1 MKMFFRYGVCVAC
14 VGLAISVGR
23 ADAQDRERSLI
34 FRQPESAVDGT
45 VDPLHQQVQSAID
58 ISSRRYLQADVHTP
72 WQFMHGLL
80 ALGRDFQ
87 IKKDG
92 RKVSA
97 IDWIADNPTYRN
109 EPWFQTTQYG
119 GQAHPYSQP
128 YLFEGHPNQFLAIL
142 TMSNLPLDF
151 KLKAGNETI
160 TIADIVNNSKMEMND
175 QEEIT
180 WSLWALSHYLSP
192 DSQWTNKYGED
203 WSVERMVRIQTRES
217 VDDAACGGTHG
228 LFAMSY
234 ARNVYQKTGRPL
246 RGVWLEAD
254 QKIRRYVESAR
265 SLQNSD
271 GTFSDDFFRGRSS
284 SSDFTTTCASSG
296 HTLEFLMMALPQKRL
311 KESWVRRGVAAM
323 SQGLID
329 HRREPLECGPLYH
342 ALSGLVLYR
351 LRTFPKTPAAVQVAE
366 EPVGDSRPDTAADNQ
381 EPVEASKPGGNTAEK
396 RSSTVNSE
404 STARLIEAMAEMATT
419 IAKMAET
426 TAKEAAAKMK
436 VIAAQVKR
444 ADAKAKRALAK
455 TNRDRVNTLRAEI
468 ERAEAEATRTEAQAS
483 RAEEEAKRAED
494 EAASSIAR
502 AKRETTEN

>member
-14 VGLAISVGR
+14 VGLAITVGR
-23 ADAQDRERSLI
+23 ADAQDGERSLI

-87 IKKDG
+87 IKKNG
-92 RKVSA
+92 QKISA
-97 IDWIADNPTYRN
+97 IDWIADNPTYRD

-160 TIADIVNNSKMEMND
+160 TIADIVNNSKMELND
-175 QEEIT
+175 QEEVT

-192 DSQWTNKYGED
+192 DSQWINKHGED

-228 LFAMSY
+228 LFALSY
-234 ARNVYQKTGRPL
+234 ARNVYQNTGRPL
-246 RGVWLEAD
+246 RGAWLEAD

-271 GTFSDDFFRGRSS
+271 GTFSNDFFRGRTSS
-284 SSDFTTTCASSG
+284 YDFTTTCASSG

-311 KESWVRRGVAAM
+311 KENWVRRGVAAM
-323 SQGLID
+323 AQGLID

-342 ALSGLVLYR
+342 ALSGLRLYQ
-351 LRTFPKTPAAVQVAE
+351 LRTFPKTTAPVDVAE
-366 EPVGDSRPDTAADNQ
+366 KPVGNSGPDTAEDNQ
-381 EPVEASKPGGNTAEK
+381 EPVEASKPRGNTAEK
-396 RSSTVNSE
+396 RSSTVKSKSAAQLAE
-404 STARLIEAMAEMATT
+404 KIAEMAAA
-419 IAKMAET
+419 IAKMAGT
-426 TAKEAAAKMK
+426 KAKEVAAKLK
-436 VIAAQVKR
+436 VIAAQ
-444 ADAKAKRALAK
+444 AKRAEAQAK
-455 TNRDRVNTLRAEI
+455 RAVAKANRDKVNALRAEI
-468 ERAEAEATRTEAQAS
+468 ERAEAEATRAEVQAS

-494 EAASSIAR
+494 DAASSIAR